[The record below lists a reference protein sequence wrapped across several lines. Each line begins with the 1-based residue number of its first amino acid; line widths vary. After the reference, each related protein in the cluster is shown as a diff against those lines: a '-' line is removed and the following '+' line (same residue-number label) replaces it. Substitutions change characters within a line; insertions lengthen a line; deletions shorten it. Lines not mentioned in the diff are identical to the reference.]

1 MKVKYRVLSIVLC
14 LMMFC
19 LVGCDGTVGSGESGD
34 TPYVVQNVKV
44 LRKPSDYEISDL
56 VDGNSEYFY
65 NLFARST
72 LSYIYQSYSAF
83 STLSEQQQEQLFNNT
98 SLPSLSDEKK
108 LYLNDSIRYN
118 IERIIT
124 TTNDSG
130 TSATIV
136 INLDGWDFGFGNYVG
151 NSTGT
156 LSNAQDYIYSLAI
169 FTGESAIGDTDSTYS
184 YDATNR
190 TITIQLP
197 TDVFGAIYSNPI
209 EILGTPDD
217 YSKFYYGNE
226 IYDEETSLISYYS
239 SPYYQQYVEGLTGNE
254 ITALNDYQDALEYA
268 TYMFVLGYDY
278 QNRDGSENTED
289 APYFNFEIRPVHIT
303 ESGYSI
309 NVPKVYVGGWED
321 SNIPVADA
329 LQRAKN
335 LYEDVGVYIG
345 LSDTNKEQIQ
355 RFILDKVIGVE
366 KNADGEYDSTFDITF
381 TSVTTSSNTSNT
393 LTLDREYEQVVE
405 NIINYACEQVLI
417 GGTDGDG
424 EVNIDEPFPIS
435 EIVDY
440 SGNTFLVQQTDE
452 SPVNEFGDLSLEY
465 VPEAQYQCISLELLP
480 DQVGENIYLKDLL
493 LTFQYYNTGTTDQS
507 LTYLDEITINVGINY
522 YNCTENTL
530 TQYSPTRVTIE
541 NSNVL
546 TTGDD
551 PDKNL
556 VYFANSEYLEGYDG
570 IIQIDPIPAR
580 MSFDNNIDNGVLNAR
595 ENGEEIEEGVS
606 VIRIDGES
614 QARKYYR
621 MNDSASYGQYATFN
635 PVMFNGKT
643 DYIEIYFDVEKVK
656 GLEDINYN
664 FKVGINWTTTDY
676 WN

>member
-44 LRKPSDYEISDL
+44 LRKPSDYAISDL

-65 NLFARST
+65 NLFASRTIEQLYEVYSSFSDLRYTDILTGTT
-72 LSYIYQSYSAF
+72 L
-83 STLSEQQQEQLFNNT
+83 TDLSETE
-98 SLPSLSDEKK
+98 K
-108 LYLNDSIRYN
+108 LYYNDTIRYT
-118 IERIIT
+118 IQSITT

-136 INLDGWDFGFGNYVG
+136 INLDSWEFGFENYIGNNTSGSISSLQNYPYRLAVISGANEFDDLTQYVY
-151 NSTGT
+151 N
-156 LSNAQDYIYSLAI
+156 
-169 FTGESAIGDTDSTYS
+169 GEQ
-184 YDATNR
+184 N
-190 TITIQLP
+190 TITISIP
-197 TDVFGAIYSNPI
+197 NTIYNNYGSVENF
-209 EILGTPDD
+209 LGIPDD
-217 YSKFYYGNE
+217 YIKFYRGDEVSFEDNE
-226 IYDEETSLISYYS
+226 NLTLYYS
-239 SPYYQQYVEGLTGNE
+239 SPYYQQYVEGLTGNA
-254 ITALNDYQDALEYA
+254 ITALNDYQDAIEYA

-289 APYFNFEIRPVHIT
+289 TPYFNFEIRPVQIT

-345 LSDTNKEQIQ
+345 LSGTNKEQIQ

-635 PVMFNGKT
+635 PDMFNEWT

>member
-44 LRKPSDYEISDL
+44 LRKPSDYAISDL

-65 NLFARST
+65 NLFASRTIEQLYEVYSSFSDLRYTDILTGTT
-72 LSYIYQSYSAF
+72 L
-83 STLSEQQQEQLFNNT
+83 TDLSET
-98 SLPSLSDEKK
+98 EKF
-108 LYLNDSIRYN
+108 YYNDTIRYT
-118 IERIIT
+118 IQSITT

-136 INLDGWDFGFGNYVG
+136 INLDGWEFGFENYIGNNTSGSISSLQNYPYRLAVISGANEFDDLTQYVY
-151 NSTGT
+151 N
-156 LSNAQDYIYSLAI
+156 
-169 FTGESAIGDTDSTYS
+169 GEQ
-184 YDATNR
+184 N
-190 TITIQLP
+190 TITISIP
-197 TDVFGAIYSNPI
+197 NTIYNNYGSVENF
-209 EILGTPDD
+209 LGIPDD
-217 YSKFYYGNE
+217 YIKFYRGDEVSFEDNE
-226 IYDEETSLISYYS
+226 NLTLYYS
-239 SPYYQQYVEGLTGNE
+239 SPYYQQYVEGLTGNA
-254 ITALNDYQDALEYA
+254 ITALNDYQDAIEYA

-289 APYFNFEIRPVHIT
+289 APYFNFEIRPVQIT

-366 KNADGEYDSTFDITF
+366 KNADGKYDSMFDITF

-635 PVMFNGKT
+635 PDMFNGKT

>member
-44 LRKPSDYEISDL
+44 LRKPSDYAISDL

-65 NLFARST
+65 NLFASRTIEQLYEVYSSFSDLRYTDILTGTT
-72 LSYIYQSYSAF
+72 L
-83 STLSEQQQEQLFNNT
+83 TDLSETE
-98 SLPSLSDEKK
+98 K
-108 LYLNDSIRYN
+108 LYYNDTIRYT
-118 IERIIT
+118 IQSITT

-136 INLDGWDFGFGNYVG
+136 INLDSWEFGFENYIGNNTSGSISSLQNYPYRLAVISGANEFDDLTQYVY
-151 NSTGT
+151 N
-156 LSNAQDYIYSLAI
+156 
-169 FTGESAIGDTDSTYS
+169 GEQ
-184 YDATNR
+184 N
-190 TITIQLP
+190 TITISIP
-197 TDVFGAIYSNPI
+197 NTIYNNYGSVENF
-209 EILGTPDD
+209 LGIPDD
-217 YSKFYYGNE
+217 YIKFYRGDEVSFEDNE
-226 IYDEETSLISYYS
+226 NLTLYYS
-239 SPYYQQYVEGLTGNE
+239 SPYYQQYVEGLTGNAL
-254 ITALNDYQDALEYA
+254 TALNDYQDAIEYA

-289 APYFNFEIRPVHIT
+289 TPYFNFEIRPVQIT

-345 LSDTNKEQIQ
+345 LSGTNKEQIQ

-366 KNADGEYDSTFDITF
+366 KNADGKYDSMFDITF

-614 QARKYYR
+614 KARKYYR

-635 PVMFNGKT
+635 PDMFNEWT

>member
-44 LRKPSDYEISDL
+44 LRKPSDYAISDL

-65 NLFARST
+65 NLFASRTIEQLYEVYSSFSDLRYTDILTGTT
-72 LSYIYQSYSAF
+72 L
-83 STLSEQQQEQLFNNT
+83 TDLSET
-98 SLPSLSDEKK
+98 EKF
-108 LYLNDSIRYN
+108 YYNDTIRYT
-118 IERIIT
+118 IQSITT

-136 INLDGWDFGFGNYVG
+136 INLDGWEFGFENYIGNNTSGSISSLQNYPYRLAVISGANEFDDLTQYVY
-151 NSTGT
+151 N
-156 LSNAQDYIYSLAI
+156 
-169 FTGESAIGDTDSTYS
+169 GEQ
-184 YDATNR
+184 N
-190 TITIQLP
+190 TITISIP
-197 TDVFGAIYSNPI
+197 NTIYNNYGSVENF
-209 EILGTPDD
+209 LGIPDD
-217 YSKFYYGNE
+217 YIKFYRGDEVSFEDNE
-226 IYDEETSLISYYS
+226 NLTLYYS
-239 SPYYQQYVEGLTGNE
+239 SPYYQQYVEGLTGNA
-254 ITALNDYQDALEYA
+254 ITALNDYQDAIEYA

-289 APYFNFEIRPVHIT
+289 APYFNFEIRPVQIT

-345 LSDTNKEQIQ
+345 LSGTNKEQIQ

-635 PVMFNGKT
+635 PDMFNGKT

>member
-44 LRKPSDYEISDL
+44 LRKPSDYAISDL

-65 NLFARST
+65 NLFASRTIEQLYEVYSSFSDLRYTDILTGTT
-72 LSYIYQSYSAF
+72 L
-83 STLSEQQQEQLFNNT
+83 TDLSET
-98 SLPSLSDEKK
+98 EKF
-108 LYLNDSIRYN
+108 YYNDTIRYT
-118 IERIIT
+118 IQSITT

-136 INLDGWDFGFGNYVG
+136 INLDGWEFGFENYIGNNTSGSISSLQNYPYRLAVISGANEFDDLTQYVY
-151 NSTGT
+151 N
-156 LSNAQDYIYSLAI
+156 
-169 FTGESAIGDTDSTYS
+169 GEQ
-184 YDATNR
+184 N
-190 TITIQLP
+190 TITISIP
-197 TDVFGAIYSNPI
+197 NTIYNNYGSVENF
-209 EILGTPDD
+209 LGIPDD
-217 YSKFYYGNE
+217 YIKFYRGDEVSFEDNE
-226 IYDEETSLISYYS
+226 NLTLYYS
-239 SPYYQQYVEGLTGNE
+239 SPYYQQYVEGLTGNA
-254 ITALNDYQDALEYA
+254 ITALNDYQDAIEYA

-289 APYFNFEIRPVHIT
+289 APYFNFEIRPVQIT

-345 LSDTNKEQIQ
+345 LSGTNKEQIQ

-366 KNADGEYDSTFDITF
+366 KNTDGEYDSTFDITF

>member
-44 LRKPSDYEISDL
+44 LRKPSDYAISDL

-65 NLFARST
+65 NLFASRTIEQLYEVYSSFSDLRYTDILTGTT
-72 LSYIYQSYSAF
+72 L
-83 STLSEQQQEQLFNNT
+83 TDLSETE
-98 SLPSLSDEKK
+98 K
-108 LYLNDSIRYN
+108 LYYNDTIRYT
-118 IERIIT
+118 IQSITT

-136 INLDGWDFGFGNYVG
+136 INLDGWEFGFENYIGNNTSGSISSLQNYPYRLAVISGANEFDDLTQYVY
-151 NSTGT
+151 N
-156 LSNAQDYIYSLAI
+156 
-169 FTGESAIGDTDSTYS
+169 GEQ
-184 YDATNR
+184 N
-190 TITIQLP
+190 TITISIP
-197 TDVFGAIYSNPI
+197 NTIYNNYGSVENF
-209 EILGTPDD
+209 LGIPDD
-217 YSKFYYGNE
+217 YIKFYRGDEVSFEDNE
-226 IYDEETSLISYYS
+226 NLTLYYS

-289 APYFNFEIRPVHIT
+289 TPYFNFEIRPVQIT

-345 LSDTNKEQIQ
+345 LSGTNKEQIQ

-614 QARKYYR
+614 KARKYYR

-635 PVMFNGKT
+635 PDMFNEWT

>member
-44 LRKPSDYEISDL
+44 LRKPSDYAISDL

-65 NLFARST
+65 NLFASRTIEQLYEVYSSFSDLRYTDILTGTT
-72 LSYIYQSYSAF
+72 L
-83 STLSEQQQEQLFNNT
+83 TDLSETE
-98 SLPSLSDEKK
+98 K
-108 LYLNDSIRYN
+108 LYYNDTIRYT
-118 IERIIT
+118 IQSITT

-136 INLDGWDFGFGNYVG
+136 INLDGWEFGFENYIGNNTSGSISSLQNYPYRLAVISGANEFDDLTQYVY
-151 NSTGT
+151 N
-156 LSNAQDYIYSLAI
+156 
-169 FTGESAIGDTDSTYS
+169 GEQ
-184 YDATNR
+184 N
-190 TITIQLP
+190 TITISIP
-197 TDVFGAIYSNPI
+197 NTIYNNYGSVENF
-209 EILGTPDD
+209 LGIPDD
-217 YSKFYYGNE
+217 YIKFYRGDEVSFEDNE
-226 IYDEETSLISYYS
+226 NLTLYYS
-239 SPYYQQYVEGLTGNE
+239 SPYYQQYVEGLTGNA
-254 ITALNDYQDALEYA
+254 ITALNDYQDAIEYA

-289 APYFNFEIRPVHIT
+289 APYFNFEIRPVQIT

-345 LSDTNKEQIQ
+345 LSGTNKEQIQ

>member
-44 LRKPSDYEISDL
+44 LRKPSDYAISDL

-65 NLFARST
+65 NLFASRTIEQLYEVYSSFSDLRYTDILTGTT
-72 LSYIYQSYSAF
+72 L
-83 STLSEQQQEQLFNNT
+83 TDLSETE
-98 SLPSLSDEKK
+98 K
-108 LYLNDSIRYN
+108 LYYNDTIRYT
-118 IERIIT
+118 IQSITT

-136 INLDGWDFGFGNYVG
+136 INLDGWEFGFENYIGNNTSGSISSLQNYPYRLAVISGANEFDDLTQYVY
-151 NSTGT
+151 N
-156 LSNAQDYIYSLAI
+156 
-169 FTGESAIGDTDSTYS
+169 GEQ
-184 YDATNR
+184 N
-190 TITIQLP
+190 TITISIP
-197 TDVFGAIYSNPI
+197 NTIYNNYGSVENF
-209 EILGTPDD
+209 LGIPDD
-217 YSKFYYGNE
+217 YIKFYRGDEVSFEDNE
-226 IYDEETSLISYYS
+226 NLTLYYS
-239 SPYYQQYVEGLTGNE
+239 SPYYQQYVEGLTGNA
-254 ITALNDYQDALEYA
+254 ITALNDYQDAIEYA

-289 APYFNFEIRPVHIT
+289 APYFNFEIRQEQIT

-366 KNADGEYDSTFDITF
+366 KNDDGEYDSTFDITF

>member
-1 MKVKYRVLSIVLC
+1 
-14 LMMFC
+14 MFC

-44 LRKPSDYEISDL
+44 LRKPSDYAISDL

-65 NLFARST
+65 NLFASRTIEQLYEVYSSFSDLRYTDILTGTT
-72 LSYIYQSYSAF
+72 L
-83 STLSEQQQEQLFNNT
+83 TDLSETE
-98 SLPSLSDEKK
+98 K
-108 LYLNDSIRYN
+108 LYYNDTIRYT
-118 IERIIT
+118 IQSITT

-136 INLDGWDFGFGNYVG
+136 INLDGWEFGFENYIGNNTSGSISSLQNYPYRLAVISGANEFDDLTQYVY
-151 NSTGT
+151 N
-156 LSNAQDYIYSLAI
+156 
-169 FTGESAIGDTDSTYS
+169 GEQ
-184 YDATNR
+184 N
-190 TITIQLP
+190 TITISIP
-197 TDVFGAIYSNPI
+197 NTIYNNYGSVENF
-209 EILGTPDD
+209 LGIPDD
-217 YSKFYYGNE
+217 YIKFYRGDEVSFEDNE
-226 IYDEETSLISYYS
+226 NLTLYYS
-239 SPYYQQYVEGLTGNE
+239 SPYYQQYVEGLTGNA
-254 ITALNDYQDALEYA
+254 ITALNDYQDAIEYA

-289 APYFNFEIRPVHIT
+289 APYFNFEIRPVQIT

-345 LSDTNKEQIQ
+345 LSGTNKEQIQ

-366 KNADGEYDSTFDITF
+366 KNTDGEYDSTFDITF

>member
-1 MKVKYRVLSIVLC
+1 M
-14 LMMFC
+14 
-19 LVGCDGTVGSGESGD
+19 
-34 TPYVVQNVKV
+34 
-44 LRKPSDYEISDL
+44 
-56 VDGNSEYFY
+56 
-65 NLFARST
+65 
-72 LSYIYQSYSAF
+72 
-83 STLSEQQQEQLFNNT
+83 
-98 SLPSLSDEKK
+98 
-108 LYLNDSIRYN
+108 
-118 IERIIT
+118 
-124 TTNDSG
+124 
-130 TSATIV
+130 
-136 INLDGWDFGFGNYVG
+136 
-151 NSTGT
+151 
-156 LSNAQDYIYSLAI
+156 
-169 FTGESAIGDTDSTYS
+169 
-184 YDATNR
+184 
-190 TITIQLP
+190 
-197 TDVFGAIYSNPI
+197 
-209 EILGTPDD
+209 
-217 YSKFYYGNE
+217 
-226 IYDEETSLISYYS
+226 
-239 SPYYQQYVEGLTGNE
+239 
-254 ITALNDYQDALEYA
+254 
-268 TYMFVLGYDY
+268 
-278 QNRDGSENTED
+278 
-289 APYFNFEIRPVHIT
+289 
-303 ESGYSI
+303 
-309 NVPKVYVGGWED
+309 
-321 SNIPVADA
+321 
-329 LQRAKN
+329 
-335 LYEDVGVYIG
+335 
-345 LSDTNKEQIQ
+345 
-355 RFILDKVIGVE
+355 
-366 KNADGEYDSTFDITF
+366 
-381 TSVTTSSNTSNT
+381 
-393 LTLDREYEQVVE
+393 
-405 NIINYACEQVLI
+405 I

-480 DQVGENIYLKDLL
+480 DQVGEDIYLKDLL

>member
-44 LRKPSDYEISDL
+44 LRKPSDYAISDL

-65 NLFARST
+65 NLFASRTIEQLYEVYSSFSDLRYTDILTGTT
-72 LSYIYQSYSAF
+72 L
-83 STLSEQQQEQLFNNT
+83 TDLSETE
-98 SLPSLSDEKK
+98 K
-108 LYLNDSIRYN
+108 LYYNDTIRYT
-118 IERIIT
+118 IQSITT

-136 INLDGWDFGFGNYVG
+136 INLDSWEFGFENYIGNNTSGSISSLQNYPYRLAVISGANEFDDLTQYVY
-151 NSTGT
+151 N
-156 LSNAQDYIYSLAI
+156 
-169 FTGESAIGDTDSTYS
+169 GEQ
-184 YDATNR
+184 N
-190 TITIQLP
+190 TITISIP
-197 TDVFGAIYSNPI
+197 NTIYNNYGSVENF
-209 EILGTPDD
+209 LGIPDD
-217 YSKFYYGNE
+217 YIKFYRGDEVSFEDNE
-226 IYDEETSLISYYS
+226 NLTLYYS
-239 SPYYQQYVEGLTGNE
+239 SPYYQQYVEGLTGNA

-289 APYFNFEIRPVHIT
+289 TPYFNFEIRQEQIT

-345 LSDTNKEQIQ
+345 LSGTNKEQIQ

-635 PVMFNGKT
+635 PDMFNGKT

>member
-44 LRKPSDYEISDL
+44 LRKPSDYAISDL

-65 NLFARST
+65 NLFASRTIEQLYEVYSSFSDLRYTDILTGTT
-72 LSYIYQSYSAF
+72 L
-83 STLSEQQQEQLFNNT
+83 TDLSETE
-98 SLPSLSDEKK
+98 K
-108 LYLNDSIRYN
+108 LYYNDTIRYT
-118 IERIIT
+118 IQSITT

-136 INLDGWDFGFGNYVG
+136 INLDSWEFGFENYIGNNTSGSISSLQNYPYRLAVISGANEFDDLTQYVY
-151 NSTGT
+151 N
-156 LSNAQDYIYSLAI
+156 
-169 FTGESAIGDTDSTYS
+169 GEQ
-184 YDATNR
+184 N
-190 TITIQLP
+190 TITISIP
-197 TDVFGAIYSNPI
+197 NTIYNNYGSVENF
-209 EILGTPDD
+209 LGIPDD
-217 YSKFYYGNE
+217 YIKFYRGDEVSFEDNE
-226 IYDEETSLISYYS
+226 NLTLYYS
-239 SPYYQQYVEGLTGNE
+239 SPYYQQYVEGLTGNA
-254 ITALNDYQDALEYA
+254 ITALNDYQDAIEYA

-289 APYFNFEIRPVHIT
+289 TPYFNFEIRPVQIT

-345 LSDTNKEQIQ
+345 LSGTNKEQIQ

>member
-44 LRKPSDYEISDL
+44 LRKPSDYAISDL

-65 NLFARST
+65 NLFASRTIEQLYEVYSSFSDLRYTDILTGTT
-72 LSYIYQSYSAF
+72 L
-83 STLSEQQQEQLFNNT
+83 TDLSETE
-98 SLPSLSDEKK
+98 K
-108 LYLNDSIRYN
+108 LYYNDTIRYT
-118 IERIIT
+118 IQSITT

-136 INLDGWDFGFGNYVG
+136 INLDGWEFGFENYIGNNTSGSISSLQNYPYRLAVISGANEFDDLTQYVY
-151 NSTGT
+151 N
-156 LSNAQDYIYSLAI
+156 
-169 FTGESAIGDTDSTYS
+169 GEQ
-184 YDATNR
+184 N
-190 TITIQLP
+190 TITISIP
-197 TDVFGAIYSNPI
+197 NTIYNNYGSVENF
-209 EILGTPDD
+209 LGIPDD
-217 YSKFYYGNE
+217 YIKFYRGDEVSFEDNE
-226 IYDEETSLISYYS
+226 NLTLYYS
-239 SPYYQQYVEGLTGNE
+239 SPYYQQYVEGLTGNA
-254 ITALNDYQDALEYA
+254 ITALNDYQDAIEYA

-289 APYFNFEIRPVHIT
+289 APYFNFEIRPVQIT

-345 LSDTNKEQIQ
+345 LSGTNKEQIQ

-366 KNADGEYDSTFDITF
+366 KNTDGEYDSTFDITF

>member
-44 LRKPSDYEISDL
+44 LRKPSDYAISDL

-65 NLFARST
+65 NLFASRTIEQLYEVYSSFSDLRYTDILTGTT
-72 LSYIYQSYSAF
+72 L
-83 STLSEQQQEQLFNNT
+83 TDLSET
-98 SLPSLSDEKK
+98 EKF
-108 LYLNDSIRYN
+108 YYNDTIRYT
-118 IERIIT
+118 IQSITT

-136 INLDGWDFGFGNYVG
+136 INLDGWEFGFENYIGNNTSGSISSLQNYPYRLAVISGANEFDDLTQYVY
-151 NSTGT
+151 N
-156 LSNAQDYIYSLAI
+156 
-169 FTGESAIGDTDSTYS
+169 GEQ
-184 YDATNR
+184 N
-190 TITIQLP
+190 TITISIP
-197 TDVFGAIYSNPI
+197 NTIYNNYGSVENF
-209 EILGTPDD
+209 LGIPDD
-217 YSKFYYGNE
+217 YIKFYRGDEVSFEDNE
-226 IYDEETSLISYYS
+226 NLTLYYS
-239 SPYYQQYVEGLTGNE
+239 SPYYQHNIEGLTVNA
-254 ITALNDYQDALEYA
+254 ITALNDYKDAIEYA

-289 APYFNFEIRPVHIT
+289 APYFNFEIRPVQIT

-345 LSDTNKEQIQ
+345 LSGTNKEQIQ

-366 KNADGEYDSTFDITF
+366 KNTDGEYDSTFDITF

-635 PVMFNGKT
+635 PDMFNEWT

>member
-34 TPYVVQNVKV
+34 MPYVVQNVKV
-44 LRKPSDYEISDL
+44 LRKPSDYAISDL

-65 NLFARST
+65 NLFASRTIEQLYEVYSSFSDLRYTDILTGTT
-72 LSYIYQSYSAF
+72 L
-83 STLSEQQQEQLFNNT
+83 TDLSET
-98 SLPSLSDEKK
+98 EKF
-108 LYLNDSIRYN
+108 YYNDTIRYT
-118 IERIIT
+118 IQSITT

-136 INLDGWDFGFGNYVG
+136 INLDGWEFGFENYIGNNTSGSISSLQNYPYRLAVISGANEFDDLTQYVY
-151 NSTGT
+151 N
-156 LSNAQDYIYSLAI
+156 
-169 FTGESAIGDTDSTYS
+169 GEQ
-184 YDATNR
+184 N
-190 TITIQLP
+190 TITISIP
-197 TDVFGAIYSNPI
+197 NTIYNNYGSVENF
-209 EILGTPDD
+209 LGIPDD
-217 YSKFYYGNE
+217 YIKFYRGDEVSFEDNE
-226 IYDEETSLISYYS
+226 NLTLYYS
-239 SPYYQQYVEGLTGNE
+239 SPYYQQYVEGLTGNA
-254 ITALNDYQDALEYA
+254 ITALNDYQDAIEYA

-289 APYFNFEIRPVHIT
+289 APYFNFEIRPVQIT

-345 LSDTNKEQIQ
+345 LSGTNKEQIQ

-366 KNADGEYDSTFDITF
+366 KNTDGEYDSTFDITF

>member
-44 LRKPSDYEISDL
+44 LRKPSDYAISDL

-65 NLFARST
+65 NLFASRTIEQLYEVYSSFSDLRYTDILTGTT
-72 LSYIYQSYSAF
+72 L
-83 STLSEQQQEQLFNNT
+83 TDLSET
-98 SLPSLSDEKK
+98 EKF
-108 LYLNDSIRYN
+108 YYNDTIRYT
-118 IERIIT
+118 IQSITT

-136 INLDGWDFGFGNYVG
+136 INLDGWEFGFENYIGNNTSGSISSLQNYPYRLAVISGANEFDDLTQYVY
-151 NSTGT
+151 N
-156 LSNAQDYIYSLAI
+156 
-169 FTGESAIGDTDSTYS
+169 GEQ
-184 YDATNR
+184 N
-190 TITIQLP
+190 TITISIP
-197 TDVFGAIYSNPI
+197 NTIYNNYGSVENF
-209 EILGTPDD
+209 LGIPDD
-217 YSKFYYGNE
+217 YIKFYRGDEVSFEDNE
-226 IYDEETSLISYYS
+226 NLTLYYS
-239 SPYYQQYVEGLTGNE
+239 SPYYQQYVEGLTGNA
-254 ITALNDYQDALEYA
+254 ITALNDYQDAIEYA

-289 APYFNFEIRPVHIT
+289 APYFNFEIRPVQIT

-345 LSDTNKEQIQ
+345 LSGTNKEQIQ

-366 KNADGEYDSTFDITF
+366 KNTDGEYDSTFDITF

-635 PVMFNGKT
+635 PDMFNEWT

>member
-44 LRKPSDYEISDL
+44 LRKPSDYAISDL

-65 NLFARST
+65 NLFASRTIEQLYEVYSSFSDLRYTDILTGTT
-72 LSYIYQSYSAF
+72 L
-83 STLSEQQQEQLFNNT
+83 TDLSET
-98 SLPSLSDEKK
+98 EKF
-108 LYLNDSIRYN
+108 YYNDTIRYT
-118 IERIIT
+118 IQSITT

-136 INLDGWDFGFGNYVG
+136 INLDGWEFGFENYIGNNTSGSISSLQNYPYRLAVISGANEFDDLTQYVY
-151 NSTGT
+151 N
-156 LSNAQDYIYSLAI
+156 
-169 FTGESAIGDTDSTYS
+169 GEQ
-184 YDATNR
+184 N
-190 TITIQLP
+190 TITISIP
-197 TDVFGAIYSNPI
+197 NTIYNNYGSVENF
-209 EILGTPDD
+209 LGIPDD
-217 YSKFYYGNE
+217 YIKFYRGDEVSFEDNE
-226 IYDEETSLISYYS
+226 NLTLYYS
-239 SPYYQQYVEGLTGNE
+239 SPYYQQYVEGLTGNA
-254 ITALNDYQDALEYA
+254 ITALNDYQDAIEYA

-289 APYFNFEIRPVHIT
+289 APYFNFEIRPVQIT

-366 KNADGEYDSTFDITF
+366 KNADGKYDSMFDITF

-546 TTGDD
+546 TIGDD

-635 PVMFNGKT
+635 PDMFNGKT

>member
-44 LRKPSDYEISDL
+44 LRKPSDYAISDL

-65 NLFARST
+65 NLFASRTIEQLYEVYSSFSDLRYTDILTGTT
-72 LSYIYQSYSAF
+72 L
-83 STLSEQQQEQLFNNT
+83 TDLSETE
-98 SLPSLSDEKK
+98 K
-108 LYLNDSIRYN
+108 LYYNDTIRYT
-118 IERIIT
+118 IQSITT

-136 INLDGWDFGFGNYVG
+136 INLDGWEFGFENYIGNNTSGSISSLQNYPYRLAVISGANEFDDLTQYVY
-151 NSTGT
+151 N
-156 LSNAQDYIYSLAI
+156 
-169 FTGESAIGDTDSTYS
+169 GEQ
-184 YDATNR
+184 N
-190 TITIQLP
+190 TITISIP
-197 TDVFGAIYSNPI
+197 NTIYNNYGSVENF
-209 EILGTPDD
+209 LGIPDD
-217 YSKFYYGNE
+217 YIKFYRGDEVSFEDNE
-226 IYDEETSLISYYS
+226 NLTLYYS
-239 SPYYQQYVEGLTGNE
+239 SPYYQQYVEGLTGNA
-254 ITALNDYQDALEYA
+254 ITALNDYQDAIEYA

-289 APYFNFEIRPVHIT
+289 TPYFNFEIRPVQIT

-635 PVMFNGKT
+635 PDMFNGKT

>member
-44 LRKPSDYEISDL
+44 LRKPSDYAISDL

-65 NLFARST
+65 NLFASRTIEQLYEVYSSFSDLRYTDILTGTT
-72 LSYIYQSYSAF
+72 L
-83 STLSEQQQEQLFNNT
+83 TDLSETE
-98 SLPSLSDEKK
+98 K
-108 LYLNDSIRYN
+108 LYYNDTIRYT
-118 IERIIT
+118 IQSITT

-136 INLDGWDFGFGNYVG
+136 INLDGWEFGFENYIGNNTSGSISSLQNYPYRLAVISGANEFDDLTQYVY
-151 NSTGT
+151 N
-156 LSNAQDYIYSLAI
+156 
-169 FTGESAIGDTDSTYS
+169 GEQ
-184 YDATNR
+184 N
-190 TITIQLP
+190 TITISIP
-197 TDVFGAIYSNPI
+197 NTIYNNYGSVENF
-209 EILGTPDD
+209 LGIPDD
-217 YSKFYYGNE
+217 YIKFYRGDEVSFEDNE
-226 IYDEETSLISYYS
+226 NLTLYYS
-239 SPYYQQYVEGLTGNE
+239 SPYYQQYVEGLTGNA

-289 APYFNFEIRPVHIT
+289 APYFNFEIRPVQIT

-345 LSDTNKEQIQ
+345 LSGTNKEQIQ

>member
-1 MKVKYRVLSIVLC
+1 MSYKIVGDSCCDYTTVENKKDTFIQIPLTLDVDGFQIRDDDTFEQIEFLKRVAVSKECPRSACPAPEEYMKAYEQADDI
-14 LMMFC
+14 
-19 LVGCDGTVGSGESGD
+19 
-34 TPYVVQNVKV
+34 YVV
-44 LRKPSDYEISDL
+44 
-56 VDGNSEYFY
+56 
-65 NLFARST
+65 T
-72 LSYIYQSYSAF
+72 LSSELSGSYNSA
-83 STLSEQQQEQLFNNT
+83 
-98 SLPSLSDEKK
+98 
-108 LYLNDSIRYN
+108 
-118 IERIIT
+118 
-124 TTNDSG
+124 
-130 TSATIV
+130 
-136 INLDGWDFGFGNYVG
+136 
-151 NSTGT
+151 
-156 LSNAQDYIYSLAI
+156 
-169 FTGESAIGDTDSTYS
+169 
-184 YDATNR
+184 
-190 TITIQLP
+190 
-197 TDVFGAIYSNPI
+197 
-209 EILGTPDD
+209 
-217 YSKFYYGNE
+217 
-226 IYDEETSLISYYS
+226 
-239 SPYYQQYVEGLTGNE
+239 
-254 ITALNDYQDALEYA
+254 
-268 TYMFVLGYDY
+268 VL
-278 QNRDGSENTED
+278 
-289 APYFNFEIRPVHIT
+289 
-303 ESGYSI
+303 
-309 NVPKVYVGGWED
+309 
-321 SNIPVADA
+321 
-329 LQRAKN
+329 AKN

-635 PVMFNGKT
+635 PDMFNGKT

>member
-44 LRKPSDYEISDL
+44 LRKPSDYAISDL

-65 NLFARST
+65 NLFASRTIEQLYEVYSSFSDLRYTDILTGTT
-72 LSYIYQSYSAF
+72 L
-83 STLSEQQQEQLFNNT
+83 TDLSET
-98 SLPSLSDEKK
+98 EKF
-108 LYLNDSIRYN
+108 YYNDTIRYT
-118 IERIIT
+118 IQSITT

-136 INLDGWDFGFGNYVG
+136 INLDGWEFGFENYIGNNTSGSISSLQNYPYRLAVISGANEFDDLTQYVY
-151 NSTGT
+151 N
-156 LSNAQDYIYSLAI
+156 
-169 FTGESAIGDTDSTYS
+169 GEQ
-184 YDATNR
+184 N
-190 TITIQLP
+190 TITISIP
-197 TDVFGAIYSNPI
+197 NTIYNNYGSVENF
-209 EILGTPDD
+209 LGIPDD
-217 YSKFYYGNE
+217 YIKFYRGDEVSFEDNE
-226 IYDEETSLISYYS
+226 NLTLYYS
-239 SPYYQQYVEGLTGNE
+239 SPYYQQYVEGLTGNA
-254 ITALNDYQDALEYA
+254 ITALNDYQDAIEYA

-278 QNRDGSENTED
+278 QNRDGSENIED
-289 APYFNFEIRPVHIT
+289 APYFNFEIRPVQIT

-345 LSDTNKEQIQ
+345 LSGTNKEQIQ

-366 KNADGEYDSTFDITF
+366 KNTDGEYDSTFDITF

-635 PVMFNGKT
+635 PDMFNGKT